1 MLPFGQNI
9 IFTSGEDAMISANMK
24 KFYING
30 AWVEPNSAARM
41 GVENP
46 ATEEIVTEVALG
58 NQADIDAAIAAARAA
73 FDAYTVWPVEKRIA
87 LVKRILEVYNSRY
100 EDFAQAMST
109 EMGAP
114 IEWAR
119 GAQAWAGQ
127 VHIEATIKAAE
138 EMSWE
143 YSRGTT
149 RIVYEGIGVCALITP
164 WNWPMNQIAC
174 KVAPALIAGC
184 TMVLKPSEIAP
195 LSGVLF
201 AEVCHEAG
209 VPAGVFNLVNGTGP
223 EVGAR
228 MSSHPEVDMVSFT
241 GSTRAGTAVA
251 AAAAPT
257 VKRVAQE
264 LGGKSANIILPSA
277 DLAAAVAAGV
287 NAIMSNTGQSCDAPT
302 RMFVSR
308 AQQAEALA
316 VAKAT
321 AEAIIPGD
329 PRLENT
335 TMGPLISKTQHE
347 KVQRLIQA
355 GIDEGAT
362 LVCGGVG
369 RPAGLNRGWFAKPT
383 IFGDVT
389 NEMTISKE
397 EIFGPVLA
405 ILPYDSIDDAVRMAN
420 DTVYGLAAYI
430 AGPVE
435 EARPIA
441 RRLRAGTVNLNY
453 PDWDTSAPFGGYKQS
468 GNGREYADWGIHD
481 FCEVKGIVG
490 YGDA

>member
-1 MLPFGQNI
+1 
-9 IFTSGEDAMISANMK
+9 MISANMT

-30 AWVEPNSAARM
+30 AWVEPISKQRM

-46 ATEEIVTEVALG
+46 ANEEIVAQVAIG
-58 NQADIDAAIAAARAA
+58 NAEDADRAIMAARAA
-73 FDAYTVWPVEKRIA
+73 FDAYTVWPVADRIA
-87 LVKRILEVYNSRY
+87 LVRRILEVYNSRY
-100 EDFAQAMST
+100 EDFAQAMTT

-127 VHIEATIKAAE
+127 VHIEATIKSAE
-138 EMSWE
+138 DMKWE
-143 YSRGTT
+143 YMRGTT
-149 RIVYEGIGVCALITP
+149 KIVYEGIGVCALITP

-209 VPAGVFNLVNGTGP
+209 VPPGVFNLVNGDGP
-223 EVGAR
+223 GVGTR
-228 MSSHPEVDMVSFT
+228 ITSHPEVDMVSFT
-241 GSTRAGTAVA
+241 GSTRAGTLIA

-264 LGGKSANIILPSA
+264 MGGKSANIILPSA
-277 DLAAAVAAGV
+277 DLESAVTAGV
-287 NAIMSNTGQSCDAPT
+287 GAIMANTGQSCDAPT
-302 RMFVSR
+302 RMFVQR
-308 AQQAEALA
+308 GQHAAALRYAKLAAETI
-316 VAKAT
+316 V
-321 AEAIIPGD
+321 PGD
-329 PRLENT
+329 PLATGT
-335 TMGPLISKTQHE
+335 TMGPLISKVQFD
-347 KVQRLIQA
+347 KVQRLMQT

-362 LVCGGVG
+362 LVTGGLG
-369 RPAGLNRGWFAKPT
+369 RPAGLNRGWFCKPT
-383 IFGDVT
+383 IFGDVQ

-405 ILPYDSIDDAVRMAN
+405 ILPYDTVDDAVRMAN
-420 DTVYGLAAYI
+420 ESVYGLAAFI
-430 AGPVE
+430 CGPVE
-435 EARPIA
+435 EAKPIA

-453 PDWDTSAPFGGYKQS
+453 PDWDLYAPFGGYKQS

-490 YGDA
+490 YGA

>member
-1 MLPFGQNI
+1 
-9 IFTSGEDAMISANMK
+9 MISDNMQ

-30 AWVEPNSAARM
+30 KWVEPISKNRM

-46 ATEEIVTEVALG
+46 ATEEIVAQVALG
-58 NQADIDAAIAAARAA
+58 NDADADAAIMAARAA
-73 FDAYTVWPVEKRIA
+73 FDAYTVWPVAKRIA
-87 LVKRILEVYNSRY
+87 LVKRVLKIYNERY

-127 VHIEATIKAAE
+127 VHIESTIKAAE
-138 EMSWE
+138 EMVWE
-143 YSRGTT
+143 YSRGNT
-149 RIVYEGIGVCALITP
+149 RIIYEGIGVCALITP
-164 WNWPMNQIAC
+164 WNWPMNQIVC

-201 AEVCHEAG
+201 AEVCHAAG
-209 VPAGVFNLVNGTGP
+209 VPPGVFNLVNGTGP

-228 MSSHPEVDMVSFT
+228 ISAHPEVDMVSFT
-241 GSTRAGTAVA
+241 GSARAGTVVA

-277 DLAAAVAAGV
+277 DLAEAVKGGV
-287 NAIMSNTGQSCDAPT
+287 EGCFGNTGQSCDAPT
-302 RMFVSR
+302 RMFVPR
-308 AQQAEALA
+308 AAHAQALE

-321 AEAIIPGD
+321 AEAVVPGD
-329 PRLENT
+329 PQAEGT
-335 TMGPLISKTQHE
+335 TMGPLISKLQFD

-362 LVCGGVG
+362 LVTGGVG
-369 RPAGLNRGWFAKPT
+369 RPAGLNRGWFCKPT

-389 NEMTISKE
+389 HEMTVSRE

-405 ILPYDSIDDAVRMAN
+405 ILPYDSVDDAVRMAN
-420 DTVYGLAAYI
+420 DTPYGLAAYVS
-430 AGPVE
+430 GPVSD
-435 EARPIA
+435 AIAVA

-453 PDWDTSAPFGGYKQS
+453 PAWDTFAPFGGYKQS

-490 YGDA
+490 YGEQDRT

>member
-1 MLPFGQNI
+1 
-9 IFTSGEDAMISANMK
+9 MIPANML
-24 KFYING
+24 KFYIDG
-30 AWVEPNSAARM
+30 AWVDPLSTDRM

-46 ATEEIVTEVALG
+46 ATEEIVAEVALG
-58 NQADIDAAIAAARAA
+58 AEGDVDRAVAAARRA
-73 FDAYTVWPVEKRIA
+73 FLSWTETPVAKRIA
-87 LVKRILEVYNSRY
+87 VVKRILEIYNAKY
-100 EDFAQAMST
+100 EDFAQVMST

-138 EMSWE
+138 EMKWE
-143 YSRGTT
+143 YMRGTT

-174 KVAPALIAGC
+174 KVAPALVAGC
-184 TMVLKPSEIAP
+184 TMLLKPSEIAP

-201 AEVCHEAG
+201 AQVCHEAG
-209 VPAGVFNLVNGTGP
+209 VPKGVFNLVNGTGP
-223 EVGAR
+223 GVGAR

-241 GSTRAGTAVA
+241 GSTRAGTMVA

-264 LGGKSANIILPSA
+264 MGGKSPNIILPNA
-277 DLAAAVAAGV
+277 DFAAAVKGGV
-287 NAIMSNTGQSCDAPT
+287 EGCFGNTGQSCDAPT
-302 RMFVSR
+302 RMFVPR
-308 AQQAEALA
+308 ARHDEALSHAKA
-316 VAKAT
+316 VADAVV
-321 AEAIIPGD
+321 AGD
-329 PRLENT
+329 PRDTKT
-335 TMGPLISKTQHE
+335 TMGPLVSKIHFD

-362 LVCGGVG
+362 LVCGGTG
-369 RPAGLNRGWFAKPT
+369 RPAGLNRGWFVKPT
-383 IFGDVT
+383 VFGNVT
-389 NEMTISKE
+389 NQMTIARE
-397 EIFGPVLA
+397 EIFGPVLS
-405 ILPYDSIDDAVRMAN
+405 ILPYDSIDDAVEMAN
-420 DTVYGLAAYI
+420 DSPYGLAAFI
-430 AGPVE
+430 SGPV
-435 EARPIA
+435 ADAQPVA

-453 PDWDTSAPFGGYKQS
+453 PAWDTFAPFGGYKQS

-490 YGDA
+490 WGA

>member
-1 MLPFGQNI
+1 
-9 IFTSGEDAMISANMK
+9 MISANMT

-30 AWVEPNSAARM
+30 AWVEPLSKVRI

-46 ATEEIVTEVALG
+46 ATEEIVCEVAMG
-58 NQADIDAAIAAARAA
+58 NDADADRAIMAARAA
-73 FDAYTVWPVEKRIA
+73 FDGFTVVPVAERIA
-87 LVKRILEVYNSRY
+87 LLRRILDIYNDRA

-114 IEWAR
+114 IDWAR
-119 GAQAWAGQ
+119 NSQFWAGQ
-127 VHIEATIKAAE
+127 VHLEATIKAAE
-138 EMSWE
+138 KMAWE

-174 KVAPALIAGC
+174 KVAPAIVAGC

-201 AEVCHEAG
+201 AEVCHAAG
-209 VPAGVFNLVNGTGP
+209 VPPGVFNLVNGDGP
-223 EVGAR
+223 GVGTR
-228 MSSHPEVDMVSFT
+228 ITSHPEVDMVSFT
-241 GSTRAGTAVA
+241 GSTRAGTLIA

-264 LGGKSANIILPSA
+264 MGGKSANIILPNA

-302 RMFVSR
+302 RMFVQR
-308 AQQAEALA
+308 DQQAAA
-316 VAKAT
+316 VVVAKAT
-321 AEAIIPGD
+321 AEAIVPGD
-329 PRLENT
+329 PQTDGT
-335 TMGPLISKTQHE
+335 TMGPLISKVQFD
-347 KVQRLIQA
+347 KVQRLIQT

-362 LVCGGVG
+362 LVTGGVG
-369 RPAGLNRGWFAKPT
+369 RPAGLNRGWFCKPT
-383 IFGDVT
+383 IFADVE
-389 NEMTISKE
+389 NDMTISKE

-405 ILPYDSIDDAVRMAN
+405 ILAYDTVDDAVRMAN
-420 DTVYGLAAYI
+420 DSVYGLAAYV
-430 AGPVE
+430 AGPLE
-435 EARPIA
+435 DARPVA

-490 YGDA
+490 YGEA

>member
-1 MLPFGQNI
+1 
-9 IFTSGEDAMISANMK
+9 MISQNML
-24 KFYING
+24 KFYIDG
-30 AWVEPNSAARM
+30 TWVDPVGGTRM

-46 ATEEIVTEVALG
+46 ATEEIVCEVALG
-58 NQADIDAAIAAARAA
+58 SLADADRAVMAARAA
-73 FDAYTVWPVEKRIA
+73 FADFTVWPVADRIA
-87 LVKRILEVYNSRY
+87 LLRRVLAEYNARY

-114 IEWAR
+114 LEWAR

-127 VHIEATIKAAE
+127 VHIESTIKSAE
-138 EMSWE
+138 DMVWE
-143 YSRGTT
+143 YSRGNS
-149 RIVYEGIGVCALITP
+149 RIIHEGIGVCALITP

-209 VPAGVFNLVNGTGP
+209 VPPGVFNLVNGDGP
-223 EVGAR
+223 GVGTR
-228 MSSHPEVDMVSFT
+228 ITSHPDVDMVSFT
-241 GSTRAGTAVA
+241 GSTRAGVLIA

-277 DLAAAVAAGV
+277 DLAAAVQSGV

-302 RMFVSR
+302 RMFVQRS
-308 AQQAEALA
+308 QQAEALA
-316 VAKAT
+316 IAKAT
-321 AEAIIPGD
+321 AEEIIPGD
-329 PRLENT
+329 PLAEGT
-335 TMGPLISKTQHE
+335 TMGPLISKTQYD
-347 KVQRLIQA
+347 KVQRLIQV

-362 LVCGGVG
+362 LVTGGVG
-369 RPAGLNRGWFAKPT
+369 RPAGLNRGWFVKPT

-389 NEMTISKE
+389 NDMTISKE

-405 ILPYDSIDDAVRMAN
+405 ILPYDTVDDAVRMAN

-435 EARPIA
+435 EAIPVA

-490 YGDA
+490 YGS

>member
-1 MLPFGQNI
+1 
-9 IFTSGEDAMISANMK
+9 MIPAHME

-30 AWVEPNSAARM
+30 AWVEPHSKARM

-46 ATEEIVTEVALG
+46 ATEEIVAQVAIG
-58 NQADIDAAIAAARAA
+58 DQADIDAAIAAAKAA
-73 FDAYTVWPVEKRIA
+73 FPSWTVTPVAERIA
-87 LVKRILEVYNSRY
+87 HLKRILEIYNDMY
-100 EDFAQAMST
+100 EEFAQVMST

-119 GAQAWAGQ
+119 NAQAWAGQ

-138 EMSWE
+138 EMAWE
-143 YSRGTT
+143 YMRGST
-149 RIVYEGIGVCALITP
+149 RIVHEGIGVCALITP

-174 KVAPALIAGC
+174 KVAPALVAGC

-201 AEVCHEAG
+201 AHVCHEAG
-209 VPAGVFNLVNGTGP
+209 LPPGVFNLVNGTGP

-228 MSSHPEVDMVSFT
+228 MSSHPDVDMVSFT

-264 LGGKSANIILPSA
+264 LGGKSPNIILPSA
-277 DLAAAVAAGV
+277 DLAAAVKAGV
-287 NAIMSNTGQSCDAPT
+287 EACFANTGQSCDAPT
-302 RMFVSR
+302 RMFVPR
-308 AQQAEALA
+308 DRQEEALVAARQAAEA
-316 VAKAT
+316 VVV
-321 AEAIIPGD
+321 GD
-329 PRLENT
+329 PTDPET
-335 TMGPLISKTQHE
+335 TMGPLISKLQFD
-347 KVQRLIQA
+347 KVQRLIEA
-355 GIDEGAT
+355 GIEEGAT
-362 LVCGGVG
+362 LVAGGTG
-369 RPAGLNRGWFAKPT
+369 RPFGLNHGWFVKPT
-383 IFGDVT
+383 IFGNVT
-389 NEMTISKE
+389 NGMTVSKE

-405 ILPYDSIDDAVRMAN
+405 ILPYDNLDHAVEMAN

-435 EARPIA
+435 EAKPLA

-453 PDWDTSAPFGGYKQS
+453 PAWDTFAPFGGYKQS

-490 YGDA
+490 WGE

>member
-1 MLPFGQNI
+1 
-9 IFTSGEDAMISANMK
+9 MISANMT

-30 AWVEPNSAARM
+30 AWVQPNSAARM

-46 ATEEIVTEVALG
+46 ATEEIVAEVALG
-58 NQADIDAAIAAARAA
+58 NQTDIDNAIAAARAA
-73 FDAYTVWPVEKRIA
+73 FDAYTVWPVQKRID

-119 GAQAWAGQ
+119 GAQVWAGQ

-138 EMSWE
+138 EMAWE

-149 RIVYEGIGVCALITP
+149 RIVHEGIGVCALITP

-174 KVAPALIAGC
+174 KVAPALVAGC

-201 AEVCHEAG
+201 AEVCHDAG
-209 VPAGVFNLVNGTGP
+209 VPPGVFNLVNGTGL

-264 LGGKSANIILPSA
+264 LGGKSANIILPNA

-302 RMFVSR
+302 RMFVQR
-308 AQQAEALA
+308 DQQAAALA
-316 VAKAT
+316 VAKTT

-329 PRLENT
+329 PTLETT
-335 TMGPLISKTQHE
+335 TMGPLISKAQYE

-362 LVCGGVG
+362 LVTGGLG

-383 IFGDVT
+383 IFGDVK

-405 ILPYDSIDDAVRMAN
+405 ILPYDTVDDAVRMAN

-430 AGPVE
+430 AGPLEDAKPV
-435 EARPIA
+435 A

-453 PDWDTSAPFGGYKQS
+453 PEWDTSAPFGGYKQS

-481 FCEVKGIVG
+481 FCEIKGIVG
-490 YGDA
+490 YGD

>member
-1 MLPFGQNI
+1 
-9 IFTSGEDAMISANMK
+9 MIPANML
-24 KFYING
+24 KFYIDG
-30 AWVEPNSAARM
+30 AWVDPLGSGRM

-58 NQADIDAAIAAARAA
+58 STADVDRAVAAARAA
-73 FDAYTVWPVEKRIA
+73 FDGWTVVPVAERIA
-87 LVKRILEVYNSRY
+87 VLKRVLEVYNAHY
-100 EDFAQAMST
+100 EDFAQVMST

-138 EMSWE
+138 EMVWE
-143 YSRGTT
+143 YMRGST
-149 RIVYEGIGVCALITP
+149 RIVHEGIGVCGLITP

-174 KVAPALIAGC
+174 KVAPALVAGC

-201 AEVCHEAG
+201 AQVCHEAG
-209 VPAGVFNLVNGTGP
+209 VPKGVFNLVNGTGP
-223 EVGAR
+223 EVGAC
-228 MSSHPEVDMVSFT
+228 MSAHPGIDMMSFT

-251 AAAAPT
+251 AAAAAT

-277 DLAAAVAAGV
+277 DLAAAVKAGV
-287 NAIMSNTGQSCDAPT
+287 EGCFGNTGQSCDAPT
-302 RMFVSR
+302 RMFVPRDSH
-308 AQQAEALA
+308 AAALDVARETAAA
-316 VAKAT
+316 VMV
-321 AEAIIPGD
+321 GD
-329 PRLENT
+329 PRDTAT
-335 TMGPLISKTQHE
+335 TMGPLISKLQYD

-362 LVCGGVG
+362 LVCGGTG
-369 RPAGLNRGWFAKPT
+369 RPAGLNRGWFVKPT

-389 NEMTISKE
+389 NEMTVSRE
-397 EIFGPVLA
+397 EIFGPVLS
-405 ILPYDSIDDAVRMAN
+405 ILPYDTVDDAVRMAN

-430 AGPVE
+430 AGPVAD
-435 EARPIA
+435 ARPVA

-453 PDWDTSAPFGGYKQS
+453 PAWDTFAPFGGYKQS

-490 YGDA
+490 WGE

>member
-1 MLPFGQNI
+1 
-9 IFTSGEDAMISANMK
+9 MIPANML

-30 AWVEPNSAARM
+30 QWVDPISKNRM

-46 ATEEIVTEVALG
+46 ATEEIVCEVAMG
-58 NQADIDAAIAAARAA
+58 NREDADRAIAAARAA
-73 FDAYTVWPVEKRIA
+73 FDSWTYRPAAERLAV
-87 LVKRILEVYNSRY
+87 VKRILEIYNDRY
-100 EDFAQAMST
+100 EDFAQVMST

-114 IEWAR
+114 ITWAR

-127 VHIEATIKAAE
+127 VHFEATIKAGE
-138 EMSWE
+138 EFVWE
-143 YSRGTT
+143 YNRGTT
-149 RIVYEGIGVCALITP
+149 RIIYEGIGVCSLITP

-195 LSGVLF
+195 LSGTLF
-201 AEVCHEAG
+201 AQVCHDAG
-209 VPAGVFNLVNGTGP
+209 VPPGVFNLVHGAGP

-228 MSSHPEVDMVSFT
+228 MSAHPEVDMVSFT
-241 GSTRAGTAVA
+241 GSTRAGTAIA

-264 LGGKSANIILPSA
+264 LGGKSPNIILPTA
-277 DLAAAVAAGV
+277 NIAEAVAAGV
-287 NAIMSNTGQSCDAPT
+287 TAVMSNTGQSCDAPT
-302 RMFVSR
+302 RMLVPR
-308 AQQAEALA
+308 NRQAEALA
-316 VAKAT
+316 AAKEA
-321 AEAIIPGD
+321 AEAIKVGD
-329 PRLENT
+329 PRDEST
-335 TMGPLISKTQHE
+335 VMGPLVSKLQFD

-362 LVCGGVG
+362 LVTGGVG
-369 RPAGLNRGWFAKPT
+369 RPADLNRGWFVRPT
-383 IFGDVT
+383 VFGDVV
-389 NEMTISKE
+389 NSMTISKE

-405 ILPYDSIDDAVRMAN
+405 IQPYDSIEDAIAQAN

-435 EARPIA
+435 DAKPVARK
-441 RRLRAGTVNLNY
+441 LRAGTVNLNY

-490 YGDA
+490 YGEA

>member
-1 MLPFGQNI
+1 
-9 IFTSGEDAMISANMK
+9 MIPANML
-24 KFYING
+24 KFYIDG
-30 AWVEPNSAARM
+30 QWVDPISTARI

-46 ATEEIVTEVALG
+46 ATEEIVCEVAMG
-58 NQADIDAAIAAARAA
+58 NAQDADRAILAARAA
-73 FDAYTVWPVEKRIA
+73 FDGWTYTPVKDRIA
-87 LVKRILEVYNSRY
+87 LVKRILDIYNERY
-100 EDFAQAMST
+100 EDFAQVMST

-114 IEWAR
+114 ITWAR

-127 VHIEATIKAAE
+127 VHIQATIKAAE
-138 EMSWE
+138 EMVWE
-143 YSRGTT
+143 YNRGST
-149 RIVYEGIGVCALITP
+149 RIVHEGIGVCSLITP

-201 AEVCHEAG
+201 AQVLHDAG
-209 VPAGVFNLVNGTGP
+209 VPKGVFNLVNGAGP

-228 MSSHPEVDMVSFT
+228 ISSHPEVDMVSFT
-241 GSTRAGTAVA
+241 GSTRAGTAIA

-264 LGGKSANIILPSA
+264 LGGKSPNIILPTA
-277 DLAAAVAAGV
+277 NIAEAVAAGV
-287 NAIMSNTGQSCDAPT
+287 NAVMSNTGQSCDAPT
-302 RMFVSR
+302 RMLVPR
-308 AQQAEALA
+308 DRQAEALK
-316 VAKAT
+316 VAKET
-321 AEAIIPGD
+321 VDAIKVGD
-329 PRLENT
+329 PRDEDTVL
-335 TMGPLISKTQHE
+335 GPLVSKLQFD

-362 LVCGGVG
+362 LVTGGVG
-369 RPAGLNRGWFAKPT
+369 RPANLNRGWFVRPT
-383 IFGDVT
+383 VFGDVV
-389 NEMTISKE
+389 NAMTISKE

-405 ILPYDSIDDAVRMAN
+405 IQPYDSIEDAIRQAN

-435 EARPIA
+435 DAKPVARK
-441 RRLRAGTVNLNY
+441 LRAGTVNLNY

-490 YGDA
+490 YGD

>member
-1 MLPFGQNI
+1 
-9 IFTSGEDAMISANMK
+9 MISANMT

-30 AWVEPNSAARM
+30 AWVEPISTQRI

-46 ATEEIVTEVALG
+46 ATEEIVCQVALG
-58 NQADIDAAIAAARAA
+58 NDADADRAIAAARAA
-73 FDAYTVWPVEKRIA
+73 FDAYTVWPVQKRID
-87 LVKRILEVYNSRY
+87 LVKRILEVYNARY
-100 EDFAQAMST
+100 EDFAQAMTT

-209 VPAGVFNLVNGTGP
+209 VPPGVFNLVNGDGP
-223 EVGAR
+223 GVGTR
-228 MSSHPEVDMVSFT
+228 ITSHPEVDMVSFT
-241 GSTRAGTAVA
+241 GSTRAGVLIAT
-251 AAAAPT
+251 AAAPT

-277 DLAAAVAAGV
+277 DLAAAVQSGV

-302 RMFVSR
+302 RMFVHRS
-308 AQQAEALA
+308 QQAEALA
-316 VAKAT
+316 IAKAT
-321 AEAIIPGD
+321 AEEIVPGD
-329 PRLENT
+329 PLAEGT
-335 TMGPLISKTQHE
+335 TMGPLISKTQFE

-355 GIDEGAT
+355 GMDEGAT
-362 LVCGGVG
+362 LVTGGLG
-369 RPAGLNRGWFAKPT
+369 RPTGVNRGWFVRPT

-389 NEMTISKE
+389 HEMTVSKE

-435 EARPIA
+435 EAIPIA

-490 YGDA
+490 YGA

>member
-1 MLPFGQNI
+1 
-9 IFTSGEDAMISANMK
+9 MISANMT

-30 AWVEPNSAARM
+30 AWVEPISTQRI

-46 ATEEIVTEVALG
+46 ATEEIVCQVALG
-58 NQADIDAAIAAARAA
+58 NDADADRAIAAARAA
-73 FDAYTVWPVEKRIA
+73 FDAYTVWPVQKRID
-87 LVKRILEVYNSRY
+87 LVKRILEVYNARY
-100 EDFAQAMST
+100 EDFAQAMTT

-209 VPAGVFNLVNGTGP
+209 VPPGVFNLVNGDGP
-223 EVGAR
+223 GVGTR
-228 MSSHPEVDMVSFT
+228 ITSHPQVDMVSFT
-241 GSTRAGTAVA
+241 GSTRAGVLIAT
-251 AAAAPT
+251 AAAPT

-277 DLAAAVAAGV
+277 DLAAAVQSGV

-302 RMFVSR
+302 RMFVHRS
-308 AQQAEALA
+308 QQAEALA
-316 VAKAT
+316 IAKAT
-321 AEAIIPGD
+321 AEEIVPGD
-329 PRLENT
+329 PLAEGT
-335 TMGPLISKTQHE
+335 TMGPLISKTQFD

-355 GIDEGAT
+355 GMDEGAT
-362 LVCGGVG
+362 LVTGGLG
-369 RPAGLNRGWFAKPT
+369 RPAGVNRGWFVRPT

-389 NEMTISKE
+389 HEMTVSKE

-435 EARPIA
+435 EAIPLA

-490 YGDA
+490 YGA

>member
-1 MLPFGQNI
+1 MVPAHM
-9 IFTSGEDAMISANMK
+9 E
-24 KFYING
+24 KFYIGG
-30 AWVEPNSAARM
+30 AWMEPHSKARM

-46 ATEEIVTEVALG
+46 ATEEIVAQVALG
-58 NQADIDAAIAAARAA
+58 DQTDIDAAIAAARAA
-73 FDAYTVWPVEKRIA
+73 FATWTVTPVAERIA
-87 LVKRILEVYNSRY
+87 VVKRVLEVYNEMY
-100 EDFAQAMST
+100 EEFAQVMST

-127 VHIEATIKAAE
+127 VHIESTIKAAE
-138 EMSWE
+138 TMDWE
-143 YSRGTT
+143 YMRGTT
-149 RIVYEGIGVCALITP
+149 RIVHEGIGVCALITP

-174 KVAPALIAGC
+174 KVAPALVAGC

-195 LSGVLF
+195 MSGVLF
-201 AEVCHEAG
+201 AHVCHRAG
-209 VPAGVFNLVNGTGP
+209 VPAGVFNLVNGTGL

-228 MSSHPEVDMVSFT
+228 MSSHPDVDMVSFT

-264 LGGKSANIILPSA
+264 LGGKSPNIILPSA
-277 DLAAAVAAGV
+277 DLAAAVKAGV
-287 NAIMSNTGQSCDAPT
+287 EGCFGNTGQSCDAPT
-302 RMFVSR
+302 RMFVPR
-308 AQQAEALA
+308 ATHAEALTYA
-316 VAKAT
+316 AAA
-321 AEAIIPGD
+321 AEAVVVGD
-329 PRLENT
+329 PTYPGT
-335 TMGPLISKTQHE
+335 TMGPLISRAQFD

-369 RPAGLNRGWFAKPT
+369 RPQGLNHGWFCKPT
-383 IFGDVT
+383 IFGGVT
-389 NEMTISKE
+389 NEMTISRE
-397 EIFGPVLA
+397 EIFGPVLS
-405 ILPYDSIDDAVRMAN
+405 ILPYDDIDHAVTMAN
-420 DTVYGLAAYI
+420 DTPYGLAAYI

-435 EARPIA
+435 DAKPVA

-453 PDWDTSAPFGGYKQS
+453 PAWDTFAPFGGYKQS

-481 FCEVKGIVG
+481 LCEVKGIVG
-490 YGDA
+490 WGE

>member
-1 MLPFGQNI
+1 M
-9 IFTSGEDAMISANMK
+9 TISANMT

-30 AWVEPNSAARM
+30 AWVEPLSSNRM

-46 ATEEIVTEVALG
+46 ATEEIVAQVALG
-58 NQADIDAAIAAARAA
+58 SEADADRAIMAARAA
-73 FDAYTVWPVEKRIA
+73 FDAYTVWPVADRIA
-87 LVKRILEVYNSRY
+87 LVKRILEVYNARF
-100 EDFAQAMST
+100 EDFAQAMTT

-127 VHIEATIKAAE
+127 VHIEASITAAE
-138 EMSWE
+138 EMVWE
-143 YSRGTT
+143 YTRGTT
-149 RIVYEGIGVCALITP
+149 RIVYEGIGVCGLITP

-174 KVAPALIAGC
+174 KVAPALLAGC

-228 MSSHPEVDMVSFT
+228 LSSHPEVDMVSFT

-251 AAAAPT
+251 ANAAPT

-264 LGGKSANIILPSA
+264 LGGKSANIILPTA
-277 DLAAAVAAGV
+277 DLAAAVAGGV
-287 NAIMSNTGQSCDAPT
+287 EGCMSNTGQSCDAPT
-302 RMFVSR
+302 RMFVPR
-308 AQQAEALA
+308 DRHDEALA

-321 AEAIIPGD
+321 AEAIVPGD
-329 PRLENT
+329 PLADGT
-335 TMGPLISKTQHE
+335 TMGPLISKLQFD

-355 GIDEGAT
+355 GIDEGAV
-362 LVCGGVG
+362 LVTGGVG
-369 RPAGLNRGWFAKPT
+369 RPAGLNRGWFVKPT
-383 IFGDVT
+383 IFGGVT
-389 NEMTISKE
+389 NDMTVSKE
-397 EIFGPVLA
+397 EIFGPVLV
-405 ILPYDSIDDAVRMAN
+405 ILPYDSVDEAVKMAN

-430 AGPVE
+430 SGPV
-435 EARPIA
+435 ADAIPVA

-453 PDWDTSAPFGGYKQS
+453 PAWDTAAPFGGYKQS
-468 GNGREYADWGIHD
+468 GNGREYAAWGIHD

-490 YGDA
+490 YGA